1 MIPGAALLIRKQ
13 RAVREMQ
20 FELAEWARREERLL
34 AKKPLDEEE
43 KAKDDWMA
51 FIDISFLNKEFKES
65 LKDIIQ
71 ERFSRIALIS

>member
-34 AKKPLDEEE
+34 MKKPLDEGQKE
-43 KAKDDWMA
+43 KDDWMRA
-51 FIDISFLNKEFKES
+51 LLRIDDTKQRIKKEIE
-65 LKDIIQ
+65 Q
-71 ERFSRIALIS
+71 YENEIALLKM

>member
-34 AKKPLDEEE
+34 AKKPLDEQE
-43 KAKDDWMA
+43 KEKDDGV
-51 FIDISFLNKEFKES
+51 
-65 LKDIIQ
+65 
-71 ERFSRIALIS
+71 RRIAQAKERIKKEIEQYEMEMKLLKM

>member
-34 AKKPLDEEE
+34 MKKPLDEGQKE
-43 KAKDDWMA
+43 KDDWMRA
-51 FIDISFLNKEFKES
+51 LLRIDDTKQRIKKEIEQYES
-65 LKDIIQ
+65 
-71 ERFSRIALIS
+71 EIALLKM

>member
-34 AKKPLDEEE
+34 MKKPLDEGQKE
-43 KAKDDWMA
+43 KDDWMVA
-51 FIDISFLNKEFKES
+51 LLRIDDTKQRIKKEIEQYES
-65 LKDIIQ
+65 
-71 ERFSRIALIS
+71 EIALLKM

>member
-34 AKKPLDEEE
+34 MKKPLDEEE
-43 KAKDDWMA
+43 KAKDDV
-51 FIDISFLNKEFKES
+51 I
-65 LKDIIQ
+65 
-71 ERFSRIALIS
+71 RRIAQTKERIKKEIEQYEMEIKLLEM

>member
-34 AKKPLDEEE
+34 MKKPLDEEE
-43 KAKDDWMA
+43 KAKDDGIRCIA
-51 FIDISFLNKEFKES
+51 QAKERIQKEIEQYEMEIK
-65 LKDIIQ
+65 LL
-71 ERFSRIALIS
+71 EM

>member
-34 AKKPLDEEE
+34 MKKTLDEEQ
-43 KAKDDWMA
+43 KAKDDGVRRIA
-51 FIDISFLNKEFKES
+51 QAKERIKKEIEQYEMEIKS
-65 LKDIIQ
+65 LKM
-71 ERFSRIALIS
+71 